1 MIWQSYFGDNNDYFL
16 GDTYLFDQDGN
27 EQTLYGYVCPIV
39 ILKSDVELDKAS
51 NGVWNIK

>member
-16 GDTYLFDQDGN
+16 GDTYLFDKYGN